1 MKLQITIDDKRY
13 EAEIE
18 VLDEPFV
25 PHLGAPATIPAA
37 VSAKPRAAGSGTS
50 PAQPAIG
57 AAGAEVAGAGV
68 AGAGVA
74 GDGLDEAKL
83 CRSVVMGLVVRVLIE
98 VGQQVEAGQPLLL
111 LEAMKMESN
120 VTAPISGT
128 VAKILVVGG
137 ESVKKGQ
144 PLVQLA

>member
-57 AAGAEVAGAGV
+57 AAGAEV

>member
-37 VSAKPRAAGSGTS
+37 VSAKPRPTASGSS
-50 PAQPAIG
+50 PAHPAAS
-57 AAGAEVAGAGV
+57 AAGASAEVASE
-68 AGAGVA
+68 
-74 GDGLDEAKL
+74 GLDEAKL
-83 CRSVVMGLVVRVLIE
+83 CRSVVMGLVVRVLVE
-98 VGQQVEAGQPLLL
+98 VGQPVEAGQPLLL

-144 PLVQLA
+144 PLVLLA

>member
-1 MKLQITIDDKRY
+1 MKLQITIDDTQY

-18 VLDEPFV
+18 ILDEPFV
-25 PHLGAPATIPAA
+25 PHVGAPASIPAA
-37 VSAKPRAAGSGTS
+37 VSAKPRAAASATGSAR
-50 PAQPAIG
+50 PAATPA
-57 AAGAEVAGAGV
+57 AEGLEGV
-68 AGAGVA
+68 
-74 GDGLDEAKL
+74 DEAKL
-83 CRSVVMGLVVRVLIE
+83 CRSVVMGLVVRVLVE
-98 VGQQVEAGQPLLL
+98 AGQQVEAGQPLLL

-144 PLVQLA
+144 ALIQLA

>member
-25 PHLGAPATIPAA
+25 PHVGSPANIPAA
-37 VSAKPRAAGSGTS
+37 VSAKPRPAASGTG
-50 PAQPAIG
+50 PGNAAA
-57 AAGAEVAGAGV
+57 AAGAEPVAGV
-68 AGAGVA
+68 
-74 GDGLDEAKL
+74 DEAKL
-83 CRSVVMGLVVRVLIE
+83 CRSVVMGLVVRVLVE

-120 VTAPISGT
+120 VTAPIGGT

-144 PLVQLA
+144 ALVQLA